1 MINWRNLIRFFLPR
15 KKRIK
20 IKPELSRELKKI
32 LKNNPN
38 FLEDLFNNE
47 YNKIKKEKTNG

>member
-20 IKPELSRELKKI
+20 INPERSRELKKI
-32 LKNNPN
+32 LEKNPN
-38 FLEDLFNNE
+38 FLEDLINNE